1 MRRTHR
7 LLIAAAAPLLLAGC
21 FNPFAPQILTERVTS
36 TAPTPTTPQ
45 NAVRL
50 FEWCWKFRGVEEYK
64 ELFTEDYVFIS
75 AGLDSAGNQSRDI
88 QARRDDE
95 MITAENMFIGSAE
108 RPPAAKIVLDF
119 DRNLIAFPDSR
130 PGKTP
135 KWHQTVRTSVNLK
148 VDIDE
153 GNALEVT
160 GFALFYLV
168 RGDSAAIPAELKAR
182 GFKPDSL
189 RWWIE
194 RWEDETLAPEG
205 LVAGDGASRL
215 QPTGGWS
222 VRRTGGTPAATVPS
236 TLMTM
241 GELKRYF
248 LGRPALQAAVERAL
262 SSDRA
267 DGRSRR

>member
-1 MRRTHR
+1 MRRVTR
-7 LLIAAAAPLLLAGC
+7 LSIAASAVLVLAGC
-21 FNPFAPQILTERVTS
+21 FNPFNPDILTERVTS
-36 TAPTPTTPQ
+36 VAPSPTTPQ

-50 FEWCWKFRGVEEYK
+50 FEWCWKNRGIDEYR
-64 ELFTEDYVFIS
+64 ELFTADYEFLS
-75 AGLDSAGNQSRDI
+75 AGLDSAGNQTREI

-95 MITAENMFIGSAE
+95 VQTAENMFIGSAE
-108 RPPAAKIVLDF
+108 RAPAAKITLDF
-119 DRNLIAFPDSR
+119 DRNLIPFPDTR
-130 PGKTP
+130 PGKVA

-168 RGDSAAIPAELKAR
+168 RGDSAAIPPELVSR

-248 LGRPALQAAVERAL
+248 LGRPALQAAVEQAL